1 MELHT
6 MTAGELASML
16 EKGEISSVDAVKSC
30 LDHIAARDQAV
41 GAFLTVLAEQA
52 LQAAEQSD
60 TRRREGRALSLWD
73 GVPIAIK
80 DNLALQ
86 GVRNTCGSKML
97 EHYIA
102 PYDAHVVT
110 KLKQAGMPIL
120 GKTNMDEFAM
130 GSSTEFSALQVTRNP
145 WDVERVPG
153 GSSGG
158 SAACVAAGEA
168 PWALGSDT
176 GGSVREPASF
186 CGLVGIKPTYGR
198 VSRYGLVAFAS
209 SLDQVGTFSRTV
221 SDGAALLSA
230 IAGSDAKDST
240 SIPDAGPD
248 YASAV
253 RRGVQGLRV
262 GVLDGWEQDTVLP
275 SVAASMQEA
284 TAALKRAGAE
294 VTTVSLNLLDKAIE
308 TYYLIAM
315 AEASSN
321 LARYDGVRYG
331 LRVDGTDAADMFR
344 RTRSEGFGQEVKRR
358 ILLGTY
364 VLSAGYYDAYYKKAQ
379 QVRTLIRSQFAQM
392 FNDVDVLLTP
402 TTAATA
408 FRFGEKQDPL
418 QMYQTDYYTVP
429 ANLAGLP
436 AMSLPFGRCEAG
448 LPIGL
453 QLTAGAL
460 QEPVMLQA
468 AGVLEQVEQDRRGS
482 YGAV

>member
-6 MTAGELASML
+6 MTAAELSRLLQSGEV
-16 EKGEISSVDAVKSC
+16 SSVETVESC
-30 LDHIAARDQAV
+30 LDHIAARDETV
-41 GAFLTVLAEQA
+41 GAFLTVLSEQA
-52 LQAAEQSD
+52 LRAAARSD
-60 TRRREGRALSLWD
+60 ARRREGRSLSVWD
-73 GVPIAIK
+73 GVPIAVK
-80 DNLALQ
+80 DNLALA

-97 EHYIA
+97 EHYLA
-102 PYDAHVVT
+102 PYDAHVVAR
-110 KLKQAGMPIL
+110 LKELGMPIL

-130 GSSTEFSALQVTRNP
+130 GSSTEYSALQVTRNP
-145 WDVERVPG
+145 WDMERVPG

-168 PWALGSDT
+168 PWSLGSDT
-176 GGSVREPASF
+176 GGSVREPAAF

-221 SDGAALLSA
+221 SDGAALLQI
-230 IAGSDAKDST
+230 IAGNDGKDST
-240 SIPDAGPD
+240 SLPDTVPDFAG
-248 YASAV
+248 SL
-253 RRGVQGLRV
+253 RRGVQGLRI
-262 GVLDGWEQDTVLP
+262 GVLEGWEEDNILP
-275 SVAASMQEA
+275 SVRASMQEA
-284 TAALKRAGAE
+284 VAVLKDAGAE
-294 VTTVSLNLLDKAIE
+294 VITVSLELLDKAIE

-331 LRVDGTDAADMFR
+331 LRVEGADAADMFR
-344 RTRSEGFGQEVKRR
+344 RTRSAGFGPEVKRR

-364 VLSAGYYDAYYKKAQ
+364 ILSAGYYDAYYKKAQ
-379 QVRTLIRSQFAQM
+379 QVRTLIRDAFSKAFHR
-392 FNDVDVLLTP
+392 VDVLLTP
-402 TTAATA
+402 TTATTA

-436 AMSLPFGRCEAG
+436 AMSIPFGRCDAG

-460 QEPVMLQA
+460 QESIMLQA
-468 AGVLEQVEQDRRGS
+468 AAALESVEEQRRGS
-482 YGAV
+482 YGTV